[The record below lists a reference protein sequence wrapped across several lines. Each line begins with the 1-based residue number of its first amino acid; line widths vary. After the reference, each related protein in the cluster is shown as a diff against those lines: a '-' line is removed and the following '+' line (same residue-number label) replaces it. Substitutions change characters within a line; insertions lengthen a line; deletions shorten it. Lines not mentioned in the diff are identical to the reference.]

1 MFSTNVP
8 ATEVNNR
15 LHRLVEELRKR
26 GYRVTAQ
33 RLTIARIVLE
43 NVKKHPSFMQLLG
56 EIRKQVPSISPSTVY
71 NNLQLL
77 EQLGFIKSFDVAGET
92 HYDEA
97 DPHVN
102 IVCIDTG
109 EIIDLEPSDT
119 LTRFINDL
127 QKEKEELSVY
137 EIIIHAF
144 CRRGSS

>member
-1 MFSTNVP
+1 MFSMSASAEINS
-8 ATEVNNR
+8 R

-43 NVKKHPSFMQLLG
+43 NAKRHPSFMQLLG

-97 DPHVN
+97 EPHVN
-102 IVCIDTG
+102 IVCIDTN
-109 EIIDLEPSDT
+109 EIIDIKPGNT
-119 LTRFINDL
+119 MAKFIADL
-127 QKEKEELSVY
+127 QSVKQGISVY
-137 EIIIHAF
+137 EIIVHAF
-144 CRRGSS
+144 CRKESA